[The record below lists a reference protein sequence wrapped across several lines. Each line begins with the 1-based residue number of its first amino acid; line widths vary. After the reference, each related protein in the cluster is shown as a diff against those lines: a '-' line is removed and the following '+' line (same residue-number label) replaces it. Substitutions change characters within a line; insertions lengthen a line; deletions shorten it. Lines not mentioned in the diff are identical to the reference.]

1 MRTDNDSK
9 IQQQLTEGDGTTLIS
24 MMQYVGNATI
34 FWEMI
39 VGKDNFVAE
48 SSLLFYPCL
57 WRFGDDMTDDDMTIN
72 DKNDR
77 WDDDSATGH
86 RRIGRLFLPTPVT
99 IRRLVLLEARL
110 DEGTL
115 VAKGN

>member
-57 WRFGDDMTDDDMTIN
+57 WRFGDDMTNDDMTIN
-72 DKNDR
+72 NKNDL
-77 WDDDSATGH
+77 WDSATGL
-86 RRIGRLFLPTPVT
+86 RRIVRLFLPTPVT
-99 IRRLVLLEARL
+99 IRRLVLLET
-110 DEGTL
+110 TL
-115 VAKGN
+115 N